1 MPSPNCKSPAQQAP
15 PAPHSSP
22 PRPILAP
29 TPQAPMPP
37 PELRAGPLHQAPTSP
52 FRGILL
58 WPFGWAL
65 GLLPL
70 VSCSP
75 APAPTAGE
83 PAAQEIALPPSL
95 NPGSKGEDRDSA
107 GIPHSAPISSEARA
121 EIKAFVEAMIPPA
134 IEETSDLHDEW
145 LRQTRAL
152 RKMMEAREEEIG
164 NAALHAFTGEV
175 SDRTVTRQALLR
187 IGTRCSPKAAAPL
200 LRELMVTYGYRYDDR
215 TEAAVLLAEA
225 DPEVYKQE
233 AAAHLRRRKRAT
245 KTMPPDE
252 FLIRAWVT
260 ACERTQTSPVD
271 MLADAATNLVL
282 DPPARYAA
290 VEFLGGYPDDTLGRE
305 ALKVCLVES
314 TGDAYLRRK
323 AAQAIR
329 VSFNTEEACA
339 LFSHILSLEV
349 DATFAT
355 FLADMQQLMGCK

>member
-1 MPSPNCKSPAQQAP
+1 M
-15 PAPHSSP
+15 
-22 PRPILAP
+22 
-29 TPQAPMPP
+29 
-37 PELRAGPLHQAPTSP
+37 AG
-52 FRGILL
+52 
-58 WPFGWAL
+58 
-65 GLLPL
+65 
-70 VSCSP
+70 CSP
-75 APAPTAGE
+75 APTPTPDE
-83 PAAQEIALPPSL
+83 PSAEEAALLPSMQ
-95 NPGSKGEDRDSA
+95 PGGDGQDRDSA
-107 GIPHSAPISSEARA
+107 GIPRSAPIGAAARA

-134 IEETSDLHDEW
+134 IEETSDIHDAW
-145 LRQTRAL
+145 LKRTRAL
-152 RKMMEAREEEIG
+152 RQVMEAREEEIG
-164 NAALHAFTGEV
+164 NAALHAFTGQV

-225 DPEVYKQE
+225 DPHLYMQE
-233 AAAHLRRRKRAT
+233 AAAHLRRRQRAT

-260 ACERTQTSPVD
+260 ACERTGTSPVD
-271 MLADAATNLVL
+271 MLADAATNLIL

-290 VEFLGGYPDDTLGRE
+290 TEALGKYPDDALGRE
-305 ALKVCLVES
+305 ALKACLVES

-339 LFSHILSLEV
+339 LFSHILALEV

>member
-1 MPSPNCKSPAQQAP
+1 MPPTELQARPLRQVNTENRRQIPLWTLGWTLAFLSLSACSP
-15 PAPHSSP
+15 PAP
-22 PRPILAP
+22 
-29 TPQAPMPP
+29 T
-37 PELRAGPLHQAPTSP
+37 TS
-52 FRGILL
+52 
-58 WPFGWAL
+58 
-65 GLLPL
+65 
-70 VSCSP
+70 
-75 APAPTAGE
+75 E
-83 PAAQEIALPPSL
+83 PATQDVIVAPSL
-95 NPGSKGEDRDSA
+95 NPETDGVDRDSV
-107 GIPHSAPISSEARA
+107 GIPRSAPISAQARA
-121 EIKAFVEAMIPPA
+121 EIKSFVEAMIPPA

-145 LRQTRAL
+145 LRRTRAL
-152 RKMMEAREEEIG
+152 RQVMETRSEEIG

-187 IGTRCSPKAAAPL
+187 IGARCSPKAAAPL

-225 DPEVYKQE
+225 DPHVYMQE
-233 AAAHLRRRKRAT
+233 ASSHLRRRKRAT

-260 ACERTQTSPVD
+260 ACERTGTSPVD
-271 MLADAATNLVL
+271 MLADAATNLIL

-290 VEFLGGYPDDTLGRE
+290 AEALGNYPDDVLGRE
-305 ALKVCLVES
+305 ALKACLVES

-339 LFSHILSLEV
+339 LFSHILALEV

>member
-1 MPSPNCKSPAQQAP
+1 MPHTELSVGP
-15 PAPHSSP
+15 
-22 PRPILAP
+22 L
-29 TPQAPMPP
+29 PQAPI
-37 PELRAGPLHQAPTSP
+37 SP
-52 FRGILL
+52 FRGIHL
-58 WPFGWAL
+58 WPFRWSL
-65 GLLPL
+65 VLLPL
-70 VSCSP
+70 IGCSP
-75 APAPTAGE
+75 APAPAAGE
-83 PAAQEIALPPSL
+83 PAVEEQALPPAL
-95 NPGSKGEDRDSA
+95 NPGSDGLDRDSA
-107 GIPHSAPISSEARA
+107 GIPRSAPIGAEARA
-121 EIKAFVEAMIPPA
+121 EIKSFVEAMIPPA

-187 IGTRCSPKAAAPL
+187 IGARCSPNAAAPL

-225 DPEVYKQE
+225 DPELYMKE

-271 MLADAATNLVL
+271 MLADAATNLIL

-290 VEFLGGYPDDTLGRE
+290 AEALGRYPDDALGRE
-305 ALKVCLVES
+305 ALKACLVES

-339 LFSHILSLEV
+339 LFSHILALEV

>member
-1 MPSPNCKSPAQQAP
+1 MSPTELPTGLP
-15 PAPHSSP
+15 P
-22 PRPILAP
+22 LAP
-29 TPQAPMPP
+29 ARRP
-37 PELRAGPLHQAPTSP
+37 
-52 FRGILL
+52 RGIHL
-58 WPFGWAL
+58 WPLGLAL
-65 GLLPL
+65 GLLPMAG
-70 VSCSP
+70 CSP
-75 APAPTAGE
+75 APTPTSDDP
-83 PAAQEIALPPSL
+83 PAEEAALLSSMQ
-95 NPGSKGEDRDSA
+95 PGGDGLDRDSA
-107 GIPHSAPISSEARA
+107 GIPRSAPIGAAARA

-134 IEETSDLHDEW
+134 IEETSDHHDAW
-145 LRQTRAL
+145 LKRTRAL
-152 RKMMEAREEEIG
+152 RQVMEAREEEIG
-164 NAALHAFTGEV
+164 NAALHAFTGQV

-187 IGTRCSPKAAAPL
+187 IGARCSPQAAAPL
-200 LRELMVTYGYRYDDR
+200 LRELMVTYGFRYDDR

-225 DPEVYKQE
+225 DPHLYMQE
-233 AAAHLRRRKRAT
+233 AAAHLRRRQRAT

-260 ACERTQTSPVD
+260 ACERTGTSPVD
-271 MLADAATNLVL
+271 MLADAATNLIL

-290 VEFLGGYPDDTLGRE
+290 AEALGRYPDDALGRE